1 MVMIGSGYVDA
12 IIFIILLVVVICF
25 FRSLYN
31 TVFFVAIVD
40 IFLRILT
47 FIKNNTFIE
56 VKRFLS
62 KYFPENIPHIISRYA
77 KGDLYLVLVW
87 IYVIL
92 MAIFLYYIIR
102 YFIKKRKF

>member
-1 MVMIGSGYVDA
+1 MDA

-40 IFLRILT
+40 ISLRILT
-47 FIKNNTFIE
+47 FIKNNTFQE
-56 VKRFLS
+56 VKVFLG
-62 KYFPENIPHIISRYA
+62 KYLPENIPNIISKYA
-77 KGDLYLVLVW
+77 KGDLYLILVW

-92 MAIFLYYIIR
+92 MSIFLYYIVR
-102 YFIKKRKF
+102 YFIKKRKY